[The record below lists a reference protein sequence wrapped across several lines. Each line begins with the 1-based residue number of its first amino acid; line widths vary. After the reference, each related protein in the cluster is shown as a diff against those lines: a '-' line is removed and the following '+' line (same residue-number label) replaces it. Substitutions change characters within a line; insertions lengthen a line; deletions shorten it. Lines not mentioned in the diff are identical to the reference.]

1 MAEFPFRDW
10 NVHYFEAGQ
19 GEPLVFLHNGGNDH
33 RIWDHQLAHF
43 ARTHRVIATDHLGF
57 GSSDKPRIDYTLPLY
72 SEMVAALVDGLKLA
86 PVTLVGN
93 CIGSAM
99 ALHYTQ
105 LHPGN
110 VRQLILFNVASEQC
124 VLAGPLGRVYQTFS
138 KHRWLRNLI
147 SLKVDRLGLARKET
161 ARLLR
166 SQYGKHPPEDAEFAA
181 YIHHLYNRE
190 GQTRS
195 LYNTL
200 SVFDT
205 FRPVDEFNRP
215 AQGFP
220 PVCLLWGR
228 ENFILPASAGE
239 KLRARL
245 RPERAE
251 WLEGCGHLPMRE
263 RPALINRIIEEILA
277 SHHEVRQCPTAGN

>member
-1 MAEFPFRDW
+1 MAEFSFQSW
-10 NVHYFEAGQ
+10 KVHYVEAGQ

-33 RIWDHQLAHF
+33 RIWDYQLAHF

-57 GSSDKPRIDYTLPLY
+57 GASDKPRIDYTLPLY
-72 SEMVAALVDGLKLA
+72 SDMVAALVDELKLA
-86 PVTLVGN
+86 PVTLIGN
-93 CIGSAM
+93 CIGGAM
-99 ALHYTQ
+99 ALHYAQ
-105 LHPGN
+105 RQPDK
-110 VRQLILFNVASEQC
+110 VRQLILFNVASEQN
-124 VLAGPLGRVYQTFS
+124 VLAGPLAKVYQTFS

-147 SLKVDRLGLARKET
+147 SLKVDRLGMSRKET
-161 ARLLR
+161 TRSLR

-181 YIHHLYNRE
+181 YIHKLYNRK

-200 SVFDT
+200 SVFDS
-205 FRPVDEFNRP
+205 FRPIDEFIRP

-228 ENFILPASAGE
+228 ENFILPPSAGE

-245 RPERAE
+245 QPERVE
-251 WLEGCGHLPMRE
+251 WLESCGHLPMRE
-263 RPALINRIIEEILA
+263 QPAVINRIIEEVLA
-277 SHHEVRQCPTAGN
+277 SLWGAEAVPRA